1 MHTIPHP
8 PGFYF
13 FERGWLSSNNFLL
26 MDDEHTTLIDT
37 GYVTHA
43 DQTLALVLSQLSG
56 RSLSRILNTHLHS
69 DHCGGNAKLQAAF
82 PDTQIWIPPGHFDAV
97 LHWDEDLL
105 TYKATGQQCPRFV
118 PHHVLKPGSSV
129 ESASFAWEV
138 HAAPGH
144 DSHAVVLFEPQQKIL
159 ISADALWSNGFGVV
173 FPELE
178 GMDAFDE
185 VSSTL
190 DLIQS
195 LGANIVYPGHGAA
208 FMDVCDS
215 IDRARSRL
223 DQFVS
228 QPEKHQAYASKVLL
242 KFKLMEYQS
251 LPLSDFLSWAT
262 QTPYLQMMHRQTDA
276 DISTWISSIVQQLV
290 ASGAARIDG
299 PVLSNL

>member
-26 MDDEHTTLIDT
+26 MDDEHATLIDT
-37 GYVTHA
+37 GYATHA
-43 DQTLALVLSQLSG
+43 EQTLALVLSQLSG

-208 FMDVCDS
+208 FIDVCDA

-242 KFKLMEYQS
+242 KFKLMEFQS
-251 LPLSDFLSWAT
+251 LPLSDFLAWAI
-262 QTPYLQMMHRQTDA
+262 QTPYLQLMHRQTDA

>member
-1 MHTIPHP
+1 
-8 PGFYF
+8 
-13 FERGWLSSNNFLL
+13 
-26 MDDEHTTLIDT
+26 
-37 GYVTHA
+37 
-43 DQTLALVLSQLSG
+43 
-56 RSLSRILNTHLHS
+56 LHS

-208 FMDVCDS
+208 FMDVCDA

-251 LPLSDFLSWAT
+251 LPLSDFLAWAI
-262 QTPYLQMMHRQTDA
+262 QTPYLQLMHRQTDA

>member
-37 GYVTHA
+37 GYATHA
-43 DQTLALVLSQLSG
+43 EQTLALVLSQLSG

-129 ESASFAWEV
+129 ESGSFTWEV

-144 DSHAVVLFEPQQKIL
+144 DSHSVVLFEPQQKVL

-195 LGANIVYPGHGAA
+195 LGANIVYPGHGSA
-208 FMDVCDS
+208 FIDVCDA

-242 KFKLMEYQS
+242 KFKLMEFQS
-251 LPLSDFLSWAT
+251 LPLSDFLAWAI
-262 QTPYLQMMHRQTDA
+262 QTPYLQLMHRQTDA

>member
-118 PHHVLKPGSSV
+118 PHHVLQPGNTF
-129 ESASFAWEV
+129 ESARFTWEV

-144 DSHAVVLFEPQQKIL
+144 DTHSVILFEPQHRVL

-173 FPELE
+173 FPELD
-178 GMDAFDE
+178 GLDAFSE
-185 VSSTL
+185 VASTL
-190 DLIQS
+190 DLIQT
-195 LGANIVYPGHGAA
+195 LDALIVYPGHGAA
-208 FMDVCDS
+208 FMDVSDA

-223 DQFVS
+223 DQFVRH
-228 QPEKHQAYASKVLL
+228 PEKHQTYASKVLL
-242 KFKLMEYQS
+242 KFKLMEFQS
-251 LPLSDFLSWAT
+251 LPLVDFLAWAA
-262 QTPYLQMMHRQTDA
+262 QTPYLQLMHHQKDG
-276 DISTWISSIVQQLV
+276 DISTWILSMVEQLV

-299 PVLSNL
+299 AVISNL

>member
-37 GYVTHA
+37 GYATHA
-43 DQTLALVLSQLSG
+43 EQTLALVLSQLSS

-105 TYKATGQQCPRFV
+105 TYKSTGQQCPRFV

-129 ESASFAWEV
+129 ESGSFTWEV

-144 DSHAVVLFEPQQKIL
+144 DSHSVVLFEPQQKVL

-208 FMDVCDS
+208 FMDVCDA

-242 KFKLMEYQS
+242 KFKLMEFQS
-251 LPLSDFLSWAT
+251 LPLSDFLAWAI
-262 QTPYLQMMHRQTDA
+262 QTPYLQLMHRQTDA